1 MSAAWFQARA
11 GLITGSKA
19 KDVLD
24 RLKNGGDSAKR
35 KAYKSQILAEIL
47 SGTTQSYGITTN
59 AMQHGIDT
67 EPKARDHYA
76 LATGLDVEQVG
87 FCISDENPRWGAS
100 PDGLIGSDGLVEFKC
115 PETITHIDY
124 LLADVVPEQ
133 YIPQMAWQMLVCERQ
148 WCEFVSFDDRLPKH
162 LQMFVKRYHRDNAY
176 IEYLKKEVN
185 LFLFE
190 VDEMVKAVNRR
201 FPNAD

>member
-1 MSAAWFQARA
+1 
-11 GLITGSKA
+11 
-19 KDVLD
+19 
-24 RLKNGGDSAKR
+24 
-35 KAYKSQILAEIL
+35 
-47 SGTTQSYGITTN
+47 
-59 AMQHGIDT
+59 
-67 EPKARDHYA
+67 
-76 LATGLDVEQVG
+76 
-87 FCISDENPRWGAS
+87 
-100 PDGLIGSDGLVEFKC
+100 
-115 PETITHIDY
+115 
-124 LLADVVPEQ
+124 
-133 YIPQMAWQMLVCERQ
+133 MLVCERQ